1 MQASSSTNALPTW
14 LHQSF
19 SLAEGTTVG
28 RLFWRLAVALLLG
41 CVVAGLYRGTHRDE
55 PITPSF
61 PRTLVLLSILIAMV
75 TQVIGES
82 IARAFSLAGALAI
95 VRFRTVV
102 RDTQDTAFVIF
113 AVIVGMAAGADHLWV
128 AVLGSGVV
136 GIAILILRPRRRVT
150 GWSEEECDLTL
161 RFPLGANPETLLG
174 PVFKEHVQNFEIRS
188 VGTAQKGTSL
198 EVTYRLRLRSG
209 ARPFDLIADLNKTEG
224 VQSVDLSRA
233 EET

>member
-1 MQASSSTNALPTW
+1 MQASSITNTTPSW
-14 LHQSF
+14 LQQSF
-19 SLAEGTTVG
+19 SLDEGTTIG
-28 RLFWRLAVALLLG
+28 HLILRLGVAFLLG
-41 CVVAGLYRGTHRDE
+41 CVVAGIYRGTHRDE

-75 TQVIGES
+75 TQVIGDS
-82 IARAFSLAGALAI
+82 VARAFGLVGALSI

-128 AVLGSGVV
+128 AVLGSAVV
-136 GIAILILRPRRRVT
+136 GLAILILRPRRRVT
-150 GWSEEECDLTL
+150 GWSEEECDLTV
-161 RFPLGANPETLLG
+161 RFPLGANPEVLLG
-174 PVFKEHVQNFEIRS
+174 PVFKEHVQTFEIRS

-209 ARPFDLIADLNKTEG
+209 ARPFDLIAHLNKTEG
-224 VQSVDLSRA
+224 VQGVDLARA